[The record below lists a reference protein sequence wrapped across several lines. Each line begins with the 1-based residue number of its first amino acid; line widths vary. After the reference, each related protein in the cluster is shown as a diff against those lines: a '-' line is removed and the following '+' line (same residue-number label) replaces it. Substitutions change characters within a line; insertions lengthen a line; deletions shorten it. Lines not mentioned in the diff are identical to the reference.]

1 MSPVGDLLRVRCRNF
16 PSLITCCTLDWFDNW
31 PEQALLGV
39 AKRNLPLTLAGM
51 FPAAHRSVEA
61 AAAMF
66 FEEQRRRVYVT
77 PKTYLDAVALYE
89 DALKAKKRADGEN
102 IARLANGCEKLRST
116 NEQIEGL
123 QVSLAALLPKLEEE
137 NRKSVANAA

>member
-1 MSPVGDLLRVRCRNF
+1 
-16 PSLITCCTLDWFDNW
+16 
-31 PEQALLGV
+31 
-39 AKRNLPLTLAGM
+39 
-51 FPAAHRSVEA
+51 
-61 AAAMF
+61 MF

-137 NRKSVANAA
+137 NRKSEAKAA